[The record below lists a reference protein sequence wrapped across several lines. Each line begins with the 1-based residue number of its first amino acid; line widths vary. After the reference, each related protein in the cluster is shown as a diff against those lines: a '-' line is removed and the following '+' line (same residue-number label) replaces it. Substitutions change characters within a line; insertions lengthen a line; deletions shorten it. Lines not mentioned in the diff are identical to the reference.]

1 MVFYGGFYLRKKRQ
15 YKVEESQRKDEVEY
29 AEADE
34 DYNDDSQ
41 QMYLEPTLLK
51 NQGITKIQKNKQVIV
66 NPNYD
71 PNSVDNEY
79 EYVSSNDLP
88 ISDREYELSNNQQNI
103 NENSLYDFATAIEN
117 KNP

>member
-1 MVFYGGFYLRKKRQ
+1 MF
-15 YKVEESQRKDEVEY
+15 
-29 AEADE
+29 
-34 DYNDDSQ
+34 
-41 QMYLEPTLLK
+41 
-51 NQGITKIQKNKQVIV
+51 
-66 NPNYD
+66 
-71 PNSVDNEY
+71 DNEY